1 MKQKELLSIGY
12 ANTILISRIV
22 AILAPGSSPMRRF
35 KEETK
40 KDGKLVDVTHGR
52 KCRSLV
58 LTDSGHLF
66 LSSVQVDTLAQRLE
80 SQPAEVLDWAKEKPT
95 SAL

>member
-1 MKQKELLSIGY
+1 MKRKEVLNIGY
-12 ANTILISRIV
+12 ANTVLASRIV
-22 AILAPGSSPMRRF
+22 AILVPGSSPIRRF
-35 KEETK
+35 KEETRK
-40 KDGKLVDVTHGR
+40 EGRLVDVTHGR

-80 SQPAEVLDWAKEKPT
+80 SQAAEVLD
-95 SAL
+95 

>member
-1 MKQKELLSIGY
+1 MPEGSAMRKKDVLNIGHS
-12 ANTILISRIV
+12 NTVLASRIV
-22 AILAPGSSPMRRF
+22 AILIPGSSPMRRF

-40 KDGKLVDVTHGR
+40 KEGRLVDATHGR

-66 LSSVQVDTLAQRLE
+66 LSSIQVDTLTQRLGA
-80 SQPAEVLDWAKEKPT
+80 QPAEVSD
-95 SAL
+95 

>member
-1 MKQKELLSIGY
+1 MKRKDLLNLGH
-12 ANTILISRIV
+12 ANVVPVQRIV
-22 AILAPGSSPMRRF
+22 AILVPGSSPIRRF

-40 KDGKLVDVTHGR
+40 KAGKLVDVTHGR

-66 LSSVQVDTLAQRLE
+66 LSSVQVDTLTQRLGATA
-80 SQPAEVLDWAKEKPT
+80 AEGMEWDKEKVP
-95 SAL
+95 SVL

>member
-1 MKQKELLSIGY
+1 MKRKEVLNIGY
-12 ANTILISRIV
+12 ANTVLASRIV
-22 AILAPGSSPMRRF
+22 AVLVPGSSPIRRF
-35 KEETK
+35 KEQTRKE
-40 KDGKLVDVTHGR
+40 GRLVDVTHGR

-80 SQPAEVLDWAKEKPT
+80 SKVAEVLD
-95 SAL
+95 